1 MIGDYKELHKAEDFL
16 NNYLFK
22 FISRADEKLDALSDA
37 IVLKIDEYLVG
48 EIPEEF

>member
-1 MIGDYKELHKAEDFL
+1 MQRAEDFL

-22 FISRADEKLDALSDA
+22 FISKADEKLDALSDA

-48 EIPEEF
+48 DIPEEF